1 MHAYTCNEADGSEID
16 QAQLMACYSL
26 RGKLLSH
33 KFPVMSGYQANRFF
47 LSVVLAVHA
56 GVFESACILS

>member
-1 MHAYTCNEADGSEID
+1 
-16 QAQLMACYSL
+16 MACYSL
-26 RGKLLSH
+26 REKLLSH

-56 GVFESACILS
+56 GVFEKCLCSVLTITNSSSAVFH